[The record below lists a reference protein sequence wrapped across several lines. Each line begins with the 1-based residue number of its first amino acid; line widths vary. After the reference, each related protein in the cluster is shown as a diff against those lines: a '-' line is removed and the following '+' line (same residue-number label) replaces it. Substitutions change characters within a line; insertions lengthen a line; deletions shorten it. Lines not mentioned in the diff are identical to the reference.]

1 MLSLLDNGPTLC
13 DGLTRR
19 EWMRIGGI
27 GLGGLT
33 MPRLAA
39 ARTAAPTAI
48 PPTAKRVI
56 LFGLTGGAPQ
66 HETWDPKPQA
76 PSNIRG
82 EFGAISSSLTGLPV
96 GELMP
101 RTARWAN
108 RMAVLRA
115 VVTGDN
121 SHSSS
126 GYQMLTGSRTNRSTA
141 RAPCPSRPTTGRV
154 LAEWSV
160 P

>member
-39 ARTAAPTAI
+39 ARTAI

-56 LFGLTGGAPQ
+56 LVGLTGGAPQ

-76 PSNIRG
+76 PANIRG
-82 EFGAISSSLTGLPV
+82 EFGAISSSLTGLPS
-96 GELMP
+96 
-101 RTARWAN
+101 A
-108 RMAVLRA
+108 
-115 VVTGDN
+115 
-121 SHSSS
+121 S
-126 GYQMLTGSRTNRSTA
+126 
-141 RAPCPSRPTTGRV
+141 
-154 LAEWSV
+154 
-160 P
+160 